1 MTARLFGLL
10 GWPVGHSVSPAMM
23 NAAFSEVGVDAVY
36 VPFAVPPERFEAAV
50 NGLLA
55 LQAVGVNVTI
65 PHKQH
70 AFQIAVEQ
78 TPEAALAKAV
88 NTLRFDSNNDMI
100 SGHNTDVGGWWASVH
115 AYAES
120 GPARVTL
127 LGAGG
132 AARAVVTALA
142 LHRPQVQ
149 LVIAARHRERV
160 TPIVADF
167 QNDIHISFVPWEKR
181 HDAIADS
188 DWVVNST
195 PVGMH
200 PNVDAS
206 PVEDAGC
213 FQAGQLVQDLVY
225 RPSPTR
231 LLRMAADKGCTVQDG
246 LAMLVGQGAEA
257 FRWWTG
263 LEPPVETMHRS
274 ALQALTSGVERVD
287 TVQTNSRRLL
297 MPEKDE

>member
-1 MTARLFGLL
+1 VATRLFGLL

-23 NAAFSEVGVDAVY
+23 NAAFSKVGLDAVY

-65 PHKQH
+65 PHKQR
-70 AFQIAVEQ
+70 AFQLAVDK
-78 TPEAALAKAV
+78 TPEAAMAKAV
-88 NTLRFDSNNDMI
+88 NTLRFHSNEGVI
-100 SGHNTDVGGWWASVH
+100 SGHNTDVGGWWASVR

-149 LVIAARHRERV
+149 LAIVARDRERV
-160 TPIVADF
+160 NLMVADF
-167 QNDIHISFVPWEKR
+167 ANDIHITFVPWEKR

-200 PNVDAS
+200 PNKDAS
-206 PVEDAGC
+206 PVEDPGC
-213 FQAGQLVQDLVY
+213 FQAGQLVQDLIY

-231 LLRMAADKGCTVQDG
+231 LLQMAADKGCTVQDG

-263 LEPPVETMHRS
+263 MEPPVETMRRS
-274 ALQALTSGVERVD
+274 ALEALSSGTECTD
-287 TVQTNSRRLL
+287 TGQTNEQRPSC
-297 MPEKDE
+297 P

>member
-1 MTARLFGLL
+1 MTMRLFGLL

-23 NAAFSEVGVDAVY
+23 NAAFAAVGVDAVY
-36 VPFAVPPERFEAAV
+36 VPFAVPPERFQAAV
-50 NGLLA
+50 DGLLA

-65 PHKQH
+65 PHKQR
-70 AFQIAVEQ
+70 AFQMAVDR

-88 NTLRFDSNNDMI
+88 NTLRFDSNDGVI
-100 SGHNTDVGGWWASVH
+100 SGHNTDVGGWWASVR

-127 LGAGG
+127 LGGGG
-132 AARAVVTALA
+132 AARAVVAALA

-149 LVIAARHRERV
+149 LAITARHQERV
-160 TPIVADF
+160 KPLMADF
-167 QNDIHISFVPWEKR
+167 EHDIHITFVPWEKR

-206 PVEDAGC
+206 PVDDAGC
-213 FQAGQLVQDLVY
+213 FQAGQLVQDLIY

-231 LLRMAADKGCTVQDG
+231 LLKMAADKGCTVQDG

-257 FRWWTG
+257 FRWWSG
-263 LEPPVETMHRS
+263 LEPPVETMHRA
-274 ALQALTSGVERVD
+274 ALQALTIGVERIN
-287 TVQTNSRRLL
+287 TVQTNSRRPV